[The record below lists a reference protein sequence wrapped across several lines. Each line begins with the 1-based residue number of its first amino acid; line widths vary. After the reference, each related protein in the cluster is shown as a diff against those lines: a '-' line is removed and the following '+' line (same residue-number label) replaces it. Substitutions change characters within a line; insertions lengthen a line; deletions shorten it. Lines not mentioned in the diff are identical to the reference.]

1 MRFIRF
7 VLARLHPDSGGE
19 DGTFRLAYELRDS
32 SHVEAADRDLL
43 AENLAWFEK
52 NLETPTRFNRT
63 KSKGFYRRK
72 TRGIAWFKDTAT
84 EHLARMQQ
92 IKVVLERYG
101 HSVVML
107 SESRVGYVVYDDDFQ
122 VVAEPF
128 SDTQTG

>member
-1 MRFIRF
+1 MRFVRF
-7 VLARLHPDSGGE
+7 VLSRRHQDSGVE
-19 DGTFRLAYELRDS
+19 DGTFTVAYELRDAP
-32 SHVEAADRDLL
+32 HVEPAHRDLL

-63 KSKGFYRRK
+63 RSKGFHSRE
-72 TRGIAWFKDTAT
+72 TRGIAWFKDTAS
-84 EHLARMQQ
+84 EHLARMHQ
-92 IKVVLERYG
+92 IKSILERYG

-107 SESRVGYVVYDDDFQ
+107 SEARVGYVIYDDAFQ

>member
-7 VLARLHPDSGGE
+7 VPARRHPESGVE
-19 DGTFRLAYELRDS
+19 DGTFGLAYELRDS
-32 SHVEAADRDLL
+32 PSVEAADRSLL
-43 AENLAWFEK
+43 AETLAWFER
-52 NLETPTRFNRT
+52 NLETPARFNRS

-72 TRGIAWFKDTAT
+72 TGGIAWFKDTAT
-84 EHLARMQQ
+84 EHLAPMHQ
-92 IKVVLERYG
+92 IKGVLENYG

-107 SESRVGYVVYDDDFQ
+107 SEARVGYVTYEDAFQ